1 MIAFL
6 AWQVRFP
13 VNAVALKLAV
23 SISIGMLVGLEREWS
38 NKDIGIRT
46 FALIALL
53 GLVCGL
59 IGPEFSL
66 LGLGVVISLIL
77 LVNIRSILT
86 DRSLEITTSAAL
98 AVTFVLGVLVGQGHT
113 FTPVASAI
121 LMTMLLAW
129 KTELRRFAG
138 GITPDEIR
146 SAVLLCLIGFVIY
159 PILPDRNVDPW
170 DLFNPREAWVTV
182 IIIAGLGFFN
192 YVLMKMYSAKGLKW
206 TAILGGLVNSTAT
219 VAEISSL
226 GRSISPQLVSALVLI
241 TVVAMFARNIAIV
254 AILSRH
260 ALLTAVPPLLVMSI
274 PALIMLWRTGRRSSA
289 EAAPLKLSSPLSV
302 PRVLTF
308 GGVFVLIQVIGTL
321 GQRFLGSSGFLA
333 ATTIGGFVSSASA
346 AAAAANLSASGKV
359 SATVGGIGVVL
370 ASVTS
375 AIVNLPIVARQLR
388 DRTLSAS
395 IAAIIAVQTALGF
408 AVIAAEWFFLLRRH

>member
-1 MIAFL
+1 MEAVL
-6 AWQVRFP
+6 VWQARFP

-23 SISIGMLVGLEREWS
+23 SIAIGMLVGLEREWS
-38 NKDIGIRT
+38 NKDVGIRT

-53 GLVCGL
+53 GNACGL
-59 IGPEFSL
+59 VGLDFAL
-66 LGLGVVISLIL
+66 LGMGVVIALII
-77 LVNIRSILT
+77 LVNVRSILS
-86 DRSLEITTSAAL
+86 DRSLEVTTSAAL
-98 AVTFVLGVLVGQGHT
+98 AVTFVLGVLVGMGHT

-159 PILPDRNVDPW
+159 PILPDRGVDPW

-206 TAILGGLVNSTAT
+206 SAILGGLVNSSAT
-219 VAEISSL
+219 VAEIATL
-226 GRSISPQLVSALVLI
+226 GRESISPPMVSALVLI
-241 TVVAMFARNIAIV
+241 TVVAMFARNIALV
-254 AILSRH
+254 AMFSRH
-260 ALLTAVPPLLVMSI
+260 ALLTAVPPLLAMAI
-274 PALIMLWRTGRRSSA
+274 PALIMLWRTEHRAGA

-302 PRVLTF
+302 WRVLIF
-308 GGVFVLIQVIGTL
+308 GAVFVAIQIVGTL
-321 GQRFLGSSGFLA
+321 GQRFLGSRGFLVV
-333 ATTIGGFVSSASA
+333 TTIGGFVSSASST
-346 AAAAANLSASGKV
+346 AAAANLSAQGKV
-359 SATVGGIGVVL
+359 SPYVAGIGVVL

-388 DRTLSAS
+388 DRKLSLS
-395 IAAIIAVQTALGF
+395 IAGIIAIQTVLGL
-408 AVIAAEWFFLLRRH
+408 AVIAAEFLLLQR